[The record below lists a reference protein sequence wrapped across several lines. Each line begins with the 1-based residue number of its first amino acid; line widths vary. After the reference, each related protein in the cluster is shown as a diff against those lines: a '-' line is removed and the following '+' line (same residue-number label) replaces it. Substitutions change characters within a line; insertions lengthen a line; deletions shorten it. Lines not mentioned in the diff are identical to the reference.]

1 MTAPELTFVVG
12 PNAAGK
18 SSFIRTRI
26 NELEGCEIIM
36 TDVYKGRTKEV
47 FSQALKAGK
56 DIILE
61 TVFSDASFKDLV
73 DQARH
78 TGYHTSLIVLFLDTI
93 QQSIDR
99 AAFRQIAQNGLDITS
114 GNIRFNFNEGF
125 KNVAQYFFYFDQAD
139 FVYTGVTAKNE
150 LIMRFAGYTLTEYR
164 PTDLQYPQK
173 FADFSFGQKRLSKD
187 AYAIIET
194 NQPYLRPE
202 QEVAL
207 QPARQ
212 LRKRLKI

>member
-1 MTAPELTFVVG
+1 MSAPELTFVVG

-26 NELEGCEIIM
+26 NELNGCEIIM
-36 TDVYKGRTKEV
+36 IDVYKSRTKDV

-61 TVFSDASFKDLV
+61 TVFNDASFKDLV
-73 DQARH
+73 DEARNA
-78 TGYHTSLIVLFLDTI
+78 GYHTSLIILFLDTI

-99 AAFRQIAQNGLDITS
+99 VAFRQIAQNGLDITS

-125 KNVAQYFFYFDQAD
+125 KNIAQFFFYFDQAV
-139 FVYTGVTAKNE
+139 FVYTGVTAENE
-150 LIMRFAGYTLTEYR
+150 LIIRFAGSSLTEYHA
-164 PTDLQYPQK
+164 TDLQYPQK
-173 FADFSFGQKRLSKD
+173 FADFSFRHGRLSKE
-187 AYAIIET
+187 AYTIIKT
-194 NQPYLRPE
+194 NQPFRRPE
-202 QEVAL
+202 QENAL
-207 QPARQ
+207 QPAKR

>member
-1 MTAPELTFVVG
+1 MTVPELTFVVG

-47 FSQALKAGK
+47 FSRALKAGK

-61 TVFSDASFKDLV
+61 TIFNDASFKDLV

-78 TGYHTSLIVLFLDTI
+78 AGYHTSLIILFLDAI

-99 AAFRQIAQNGLDITS
+99 VAFRKIAQNGLDITG
-114 GNIRFNFNEGF
+114 GNIRINFNEGF

-139 FVYTGVTAKNE
+139 FVYTGVTAENE
-150 LIMRFAGYTLTEYR
+150 LIMRFARSILTEYH

-173 FADFSFGQKRLSKD
+173 FADFSFRDGRLSKD
-187 AYAIIET
+187 TYAVIKT
-194 NQPYLRPE
+194 NQLYLRPE
-202 QEVAL
+202 QEDTL
-207 QPARQ
+207 QPAKR